1 MPRVTLLAIGTSA
14 VLLVAAA
21 GCGQAEP
28 PASNPPAAEAPK
40 AEVPNDPYVAEVT
53 KFRQDREATLK
64 GNAGW
69 LTIAGLWFLTQP
81 QTTFGSDPLNDI
93 VFPSSAPPRA
103 GVFELR
109 NGKVTVKA
117 AEGVTF
123 QLDGKPL
130 TTAELKS
137 DFPGPAD
144 RLSLGSDLQFWVHNS
159 GDRLSIRLRDQN
171 SELRKTFVGLS
182 WFPIDP
188 SYRVEATYTPY
199 DKPRIVD
206 IASLVGDVDKTP
218 IPGIVTFTLH
228 GQEYKLEPFA
238 EPGDEQFWFVFRDL
252 TSQKE
257 TYPAA
262 RFLYAPAPASTSAD
276 ASAFAPALRRDKSAR
291 QASGTMILDFNKA
304 VNPPCAYN
312 PYTTCPLPTEQ
323 NRLRTRIEAGEM
335 TYGENK
341 K

>member
-1 MPRVTLLAIGTSA
+1 MARIHVLAFIASA
-14 VLLVAAA
+14 ALFAVSA
-21 GCGQAEP
+21 GCTKAEP
-28 PASNPPAAEAPK
+28 PAASATQADAPK
-40 AEVPNDPYVAEVT
+40 PGVPADPYVAEVT
-53 KFRQDREATLK
+53 RFRQDREATLK
-64 GNAGW
+64 GNTGW

-93 VFPSSAPPRA
+93 VFPQSAPPRT
-103 GVFELR
+103 GTFEMR

-123 QLDGKPL
+123 QLNGKPL

-137 DFPGPAD
+137 DVPGPAD
-144 RLSLGSDLQFWVHNS
+144 RLTLGDDLQFWVHNS

-171 SELRKTFVGLS
+171 SALRKEFTGLS

-188 SYRVEATYTPY
+188 SYRVEATYKPF
-199 DKPRIVD
+199 DKPQIVD
-206 IASLVGDVDKTP
+206 VASLVGDTDKTP
-218 IPGIVTFTLH
+218 IPGLVTFTLK
-228 GQEYKLEPFA
+228 GQEYTLEPFA
-238 EPGDEQFWFVFRDL
+238 APGDPQFWFVFRDL

-262 RFLYAPAPASTSAD
+262 RFLYAAAPVDGKMT
-276 ASAFAPALRRDKSAR
+276 
-291 QASGTMILDFNKA
+291 LDFNVA

-312 PYTTCPLPTEQ
+312 PYTTCPLPTER

-335 TYGENK
+335 NYETSESGK
-341 K
+341 

>member
-1 MPRVTLLAIGTSA
+1 MPGISGQYSSEMPRVTFLAICASA

-21 GCGQAEP
+21 GCRQAEP
-28 PASNPPAAEAPK
+28 PTSNPPAAAAPK
-40 AEVPNDPYVAEVT
+40 AEVPGDPYLAEVT

-93 VFPSSAPPRA
+93 VFPASAPPRA
-103 GVFELR
+103 GTFEMR

-123 QLDGKPL
+123 QLDGKTL

-137 DFPGPAD
+137 DVPGPAD

-159 GDRLSIRLRDQN
+159 GDRLSIRLRDQK
-171 SELRKTFVGLS
+171 SALRTDFAGLS

-188 SYRVEATYTPY
+188 AYKVEATYSPF
-199 DKPRIVD
+199 DKPKMVD
-206 IASLVGDVDKTP
+206 VASLVGDTDKTP
-218 IPGIVTFTLH
+218 IPGIVTFRLN

-238 EPGDEQFWFVFRDL
+238 EPGDAQFWFVFRDL

-262 RFLYAPAPASTSAD
+262 RFLYAPAPVNG
-276 ASAFAPALRRDKSAR
+276 K
-291 QASGTMILDFNKA
+291 MILDFNKA

-335 TYGENK
+335 RYG
-341 K
+341 